1 MYCKNHEGRTTMHIG
16 GFQKMTMLD
25 YPGRIACILFTHGCN
40 LRCPFCHNATLVTE
54 GYDPVSEEEILCYIR
69 KRRGVLDG
77 VVVSGGEPLLQPD
90 AIPFLRRLAAEG
102 LPIKLDTNGS
112 FPDRLRTVVSEGL
125 VDYVAMDIKNAKEKY
140 PLTTGVPALE
150 LAAIEESAAF
160 LLEGHVDYEF
170 RTTIVR
176 ELHAEEDM
184 VSIGKWIKGAERYYL
199 QGFVDS
205 GGLIDGEGLHA
216 HPKDIMQ
223 KYADVV
229 RPFVKTVGLRGV

>member
-1 MYCKNHEGRTTMHIG
+1 MHIG

-54 GYDPVSEEEILCYIR
+54 GYEPESVSEEEILSYIR

-102 LPIKLDTNGS
+102 LPIKLDTNGTY
-112 FPDRLRTVVSEGL
+112 PERLKAVVREGL

-140 PLTTGVPALE
+140 PLTVGLPTLE

-160 LLEGHVDYEF
+160 LLKNHVDYEF
-170 RTTIVR
+170 RTTVVR
-176 ELHAEEDM
+176 ELHTEEDM
-184 VSIGKWIKGAERYYL
+184 RSIGEWIRGAKRYYL

-205 GGLIDGEGLHA
+205 GGLISGEDLHA
-216 HPKDIMQ
+216 HTKETMQ
-223 KYADVV
+223 KYAYIV